1 MKKLLWVILSVIM
14 FAMPAWAAVDLN
26 TASMTELR
34 SVKGIGPKKAQA
46 IIDYR
51 KKTPFK
57 TVDDL
62 TKVKGFGKKTVDKMR
77 KNLKVG
83 PAPKATP
90 VKTAPVKKAPVKP
103 ASPTKPAAV
112 KPNTAAA
119 TAKPVIP
126 AKPAASNMAK

>member
-1 MKKLLWVILSVIM
+1 MKKLLWVILSLIA

-26 TASMTELR
+26 TASMTELE

-46 IIDYR
+46 ILDYR

-77 KNLKVG
+77 KDLKVNA
-83 PAPKATP
+83 PA
-90 VKTAPVKKAPVKP
+90 KTAPVKAVPAKP
-103 ASPTKPAAV
+103 
-112 KPNTAAA
+112 A
-119 TAKPVIP
+119 TAKAVPAKSAGP
-126 AKPAASNMAK
+126 AKPAAPAKAADSKTTKADIKK